1 MTKAVIIL
9 LVFVAT
15 LSGCETTVPVE
26 RKFPDAPAKLLE
38 PAPELKP
45 LPPDTKE
52 LSALIDNAN
61 ENYHSFR
68 VLREHFEAWQLWYK
82 EQKANF
88 DSVK

>member
-1 MTKAVIIL
+1 MNKTALSLL
-9 LVFVAT
+9 LVMILT
-15 LSGCETTVPVE
+15 GCETTVPVA
-26 RKFPDAPAKLLE
+26 RKFPEAPAKLLE

-45 LPPDTKE
+45 LPPDTQE

-68 VLREHFEAWQLWYK
+68 VLREHFEAWQTWYK
-82 EQKANF
+82 EQRANF